1 MQKKSRKLEH
11 DEEFDDQLQGQNRNA
26 GKKLKGENKEKKV
39 SHSNNNEIS
48 NNILRNR

>member
-26 GKKLKGENKEKKV
+26 GKKFKGDNKEKKV
-39 SHSNNNEIS
+39 IHSNSPEN
-48 NNILRNR
+48 L